1 MPDFDYQLVVIG
13 SGPGGYVAAIRAS
26 QLGLKT
32 AIVEKDKTL
41 GGTCLNVGCIPSK
54 ALLAS
59 SEYLHFA
66 QERFAAHGIIAKD
79 IKLDLGAM
87 MKRKLEVVGKL
98 TSGVA
103 YLMKKNKIEVVKG
116 LGKLV
121 DGHTVEVA
129 GEGGT
134 KKTLRAQNILLA
146 TGSTVIE
153 LPFLKFDGKR
163 VISSDQG
170 IALDQVP
177 KSLLII
183 GAGAIGLELG
193 SVWAR
198 LGAQVTV
205 VEFLP
210 RIAAIGFD
218 AETSK
223 ILQRNLEKLGIKF
236 ELGTKIQSAK
246 VTDKGVELQGVQGDK
261 KVSYQADL
269 VLVAVGRKPFTT
281 GLDLEKA
288 GVKLTD
294 RGRIAVNDHWQTNVP
309 GIYSIGDVIDG
320 PMLAHKAHEEGI
332 AVAERLAGKPGH
344 VNYNIIPGV
353 IYTSPEAASV
363 GLTEE
368 EAKEKKIEVRVGKF
382 AFTAN
387 GRAIAADTTEGFA
400 KLIADAKTDRL
411 LGAHIVAS
419 QRLRADRGNSSPHGI
434 WRQRRRPRAHHS
446 RTSDHVR
453 SGDGSRAGRGW
464 THPQFIEAALVRA
477 WPTTAA
483 DKVSR
488 ARPSWPGVARRIGNH
503 PAVDDPGRADTRTPP
518 AVISGR
524 ASRRNKASS
533 QNSLAD
539 GEADGTPPQ
548 LRRNNVV
555 YPGDRR
561 QIPPPY
567 LPENTTSSAGRPPSV
582 LEKSAHRPN
591 RSNQKN

>member
-59 SEYLHFA
+59 SEHLHFA

-87 MKRKLEVVGKL
+87 MKRKGEVVGKL
-98 TSGVA
+98 TSGVS
-103 YLMKKNKIEVVKG
+103 YLMKKNKIDVIKG
-116 LGKLV
+116 LGQLV
-121 DGHTVEVA
+121 DGHTVEVTD
-129 GEGGT
+129 EGGA
-134 KKTLRAQNILLA
+134 KKTLKTQNILLA
-146 TGSTVIE
+146 TGSVPVE

-170 IALDQVP
+170 IALTEVP

-193 SVWAR
+193 SVWQR
-198 LGAQVTV
+198 LGANVTV
-205 VEFLP
+205 IEFLP
-210 RIAAIGFD
+210 RIAAVGFD
-218 AETSK
+218 PETSK

-236 ELGTKIQSAK
+236 ELSTKISSAK
-246 VTDKGVELQGVQGDK
+246 VTDKGVELEGVQGEA

-281 GLDLEKA
+281 GLGLDQA
-288 GVKLTD
+288 GVKLTEK
-294 RGRIAVNDHWQTNVP
+294 GRIAVNGHGQTSVP
-309 GIYSIGDVIDG
+309 SIYAIGDVTDG
-320 PMLAHKAHEEGI
+320 PMLAHKAHEEGV

-353 IYTSPEAASV
+353 IYTAPEAASV

-387 GRAIAADTTEGFA
+387 GRAIASDTTEGFA
-400 KLIADAKTDRL
+400 KIIADAKTDRV

-419 QRLRADRGNSSPHGI
+419 NASELIAETVLLMEYSGSSEDLARTIH
-434 WRQRRRPRAHHS
+434 AHPTMS
-446 RTSDHVR
+446 EAVK
-453 SGDGSRAGRGW
+453 
-464 THPQFIEAALVRA
+464 EAAL
-477 WPTTAA
+477 
-483 DKVSR
+483 
-488 ARPSWPGVARRIGNH
+488 
-503 PAVDDPGRADTRTPP
+503 AVDGRM
-518 AVISGR
+518 
-524 ASRRNKASS
+524 
-533 QNSLAD
+533 L
-539 GEADGTPPQ
+539 
-548 LRRNNVV
+548 
-555 YPGDRR
+555 
-561 QIPPPY
+561 
-567 LPENTTSSAGRPPSV
+567 SA
-582 LEKSAHRPN
+582 
-591 RSNQKN
+591 

>member
-1 MPDFDYQLVVIG
+1 MPDLDFQLVVIG

-66 QERFAAHGIIAKD
+66 KERFAAHGIITGD

-87 MKRKLEVVGKL
+87 MKRKGEVVGKL
-98 TSGVA
+98 TGGVA

-121 DGHTVEVA
+121 DGHTVEVTD
-129 GEGGT
+129 EGGAKRT
-134 KKTLRAQNILLA
+134 LKTQNILLA
-146 TGSTVIE
+146 TGSVPVE

-170 IALDQVP
+170 IALAKVP
-177 KSLLII
+177 KTMLVI

-198 LGAQVTV
+198 LGAEVTV
-205 VEFLP
+205 IEFLP

-218 AETSK
+218 PETSK

-236 ELGTKIQSAK
+236 ELSTKIESAK
-246 VTDKGVELQGVQGDK
+246 VTDKGVEIQGVQGEA
-261 KVSYQADL
+261 KVSYQAEI

-281 GLDLEKA
+281 GLDLDKA

-294 RGRIAVNDHWQTNVP
+294 KGRIAVNGHWQTSVP

-320 PMLAHKAHEEGI
+320 PMLAHKAHEEGV

-344 VNYNIIPGV
+344 VNYNVIPGV
-353 IYTSPEAASV
+353 IYTAPEAASV

-387 GRAIAADTTEGFA
+387 GRAIASDTTEGFA
-400 KLIADAKTDRL
+400 KIIADAKTDRV

-419 QRLRADRGNSSPHGI
+419 NASELIAETVLLMEYSGSSEDLARTIH
-434 WRQRRRPRAHHS
+434 AHPTMS
-446 RTSDHVR
+446 EAVK
-453 SGDGSRAGRGW
+453 
-464 THPQFIEAALVRA
+464 EAAL
-477 WPTTAA
+477 
-483 DKVSR
+483 
-488 ARPSWPGVARRIGNH
+488 
-503 PAVDDPGRADTRTPP
+503 AVDGRM
-518 AVISGR
+518 
-524 ASRRNKASS
+524 
-533 QNSLAD
+533 L
-539 GEADGTPPQ
+539 
-548 LRRNNVV
+548 
-555 YPGDRR
+555 
-561 QIPPPY
+561 
-567 LPENTTSSAGRPPSV
+567 SA
-582 LEKSAHRPN
+582 
-591 RSNQKN
+591 

>member
-1 MPDFDYQLVVIG
+1 MPDLDYQLVVIG
-13 SGPGGYVAAIRAS
+13 SGPGGYIAAIRAS

-66 QERFAAHGIIAKD
+66 KERFAAHGIIAGD
-79 IKLDLGAM
+79 IKLDLGTM
-87 MKRKLEVVGKL
+87 MKRKGEVVGKL

-121 DGHTVEVA
+121 DGNTVEVT
-129 GEGGT
+129 GEGGAKRT
-134 KKTLRAQNILLA
+134 LKTQNILLA
-146 TGSTVIE
+146 TGSMPAE

-170 IALDQVP
+170 IALEKVP
-177 KSLLII
+177 KTMLVI

-198 LGAQVTV
+198 LGAEVTV
-205 VEFLP
+205 IEFLP

-223 ILQRNLEKLGIKF
+223 ILQRNLEKLGMKF
-236 ELGTKIQSAK
+236 ELSTKIESAK
-246 VTDKGVELQGVQGDK
+246 VTDKGVELQGVQAEA
-261 KVSYQADL
+261 KVSYQGEI

-281 GLDLEKA
+281 GLDLDKA

-294 RGRIAVNDHWQTNVP
+294 KGRIAVNDHWQTNVP

-320 PMLAHKAHEEGI
+320 PMLAHKAHEEGV

-344 VNYNIIPGV
+344 VNYNIIPGI
-353 IYTSPEAASV
+353 IYTAPEAASV

-387 GRAIAADTTEGFA
+387 GRAIASDTTEGFA
-400 KLIADAKTDRL
+400 KIIADAKTDRV

-419 QRLRADRGNSSPHGI
+419 NASELIAECVLLMEYSGSSEDLARTIH
-434 WRQRRRPRAHHS
+434 AHPTMS
-446 RTSDHVR
+446 EAVK
-453 SGDGSRAGRGW
+453 
-464 THPQFIEAALVRA
+464 EAAL
-477 WPTTAA
+477 
-483 DKVSR
+483 
-488 ARPSWPGVARRIGNH
+488 
-503 PAVDDPGRADTRTPP
+503 AVDGRM
-518 AVISGR
+518 
-524 ASRRNKASS
+524 
-533 QNSLAD
+533 L
-539 GEADGTPPQ
+539 
-548 LRRNNVV
+548 
-555 YPGDRR
+555 
-561 QIPPPY
+561 
-567 LPENTTSSAGRPPSV
+567 SA
-582 LEKSAHRPN
+582 
-591 RSNQKN
+591 